1 MPPKSPFLYD
11 CIRQYERVK
20 SLGDRAVNQVDD
32 AQFFQNLGEDANSIA
47 IVIKHLAGNLRSR
60 WTDLLTNDG
69 EKANRNRDEEFAI
82 RDTDTRD
89 RLIQD
94 WEAGWTLALET
105 LNRLTDDRL
114 DSTVLI
120 RGEAHTVREAILRG
134 LHHYAYH
141 VGQIVY
147 LAKLQRG
154 ADWRSLSIHL
164 GGSTAYNQ
172 NPTLD
177 QPDVGAAELD
187 RSANDQ

>member
-32 AQFFQNLGEDANSIA
+32 SQFFQDLGEDANSIA
-47 IVIKHLAGNLRSR
+47 IVIKHVAGNMRSR
-60 WTDLLTNDG
+60 WTDFLTSDG
-69 EKANRNRDEEFAI
+69 EKVNRNRDEEFAI
-82 RDTDTRD
+82 RDADTRD
-89 RLIQD
+89 RIIQD
-94 WEAGWTLALET
+94 WEAGWTLALDT

-141 VGQIVY
+141 VGQIV
-147 LAKLQRG
+147 LIAKVACG
-154 ADWRSLSIHL
+154 SDWHTLSIPR
-164 GGSTAYNQ
+164 GKSTEYNEAMRRGSERQ
-172 NPTLD
+172 L
-177 QPDVGAAELD
+177 
-187 RSANDQ
+187 